1 MTYIDSSVVL
11 AHLLAELRR
20 PPERLWAESLVAS
33 RLLEYEVWNRL
44 HAQGRAETHGE
55 AGEKAIG
62 QIALLELSPVI
73 LTPAL
78 RAFPA
83 PVRTLD
89 ALHLASLDYLRGQR
103 QSVELATYDRRMA
116 EAARAMGIP
125 VLDLGRA

>member
-1 MTYIDSSVVL
+1 MIYIDSSVVL

-20 PPERLWAESLVAS
+20 PPEHLWAESLVAS
-33 RLLEYEVWNRL
+33 RLLEYEVWNHL
-44 HAQGRAETHGE
+44 HARGRAETHGE
-55 AGEKAIG
+55 AAEEAIG

-73 LTPAL
+73 LTRAL
-78 RAFPA
+78 SAFPA

-103 QSVELATYDRRMA
+103 QAVELATYDRRMTA
-116 EAARAMGIP
+116 VARAMGIP

>member
-1 MTYIDSSVVL
+1 MIYIDSSVVL
-11 AHLLAELRR
+11 AHLLAEIRR
-20 PPERLWAESLVAS
+20 PPEHLWGESLVAS
-33 RLLEYEVWNRL
+33 RLVEYEVWNRL
-44 HAQGRAETHGE
+44 HARGRAESHGE
-55 AGEKAIG
+55 AAEQAIG

-73 LTPAL
+73 LTRAL
-78 RAFPA
+78 SAFPA

-125 VLDLGRA
+125 VLDLGGA